1 MTDQEVH
8 ILLTFLKRNH
18 PQVYQDAMNHVKEYT
33 DFIEYQTAQWMALRV
48 DPNFIPLSMAPPSLS
63 KLNLGEID
71 DELFSNDS
79 KYKESIIEAWLSSP
93 TPCKT
98 DQSVLNKLAENGF
111 I

>member
-33 DFIEYQTAQWMALRV
+33 DFIEYQTAHWMADRV
-48 DPNFIPLSMAPPSLS
+48 DPSFIPSSQAPPSLS

-79 KYKESIIEAWLSSP
+79 KYKESIIESWLSSP
-93 TPCKT
+93 TPIKEDKKVL
-98 DQSVLNKLAENGF
+98 DQLAKEGF